1 MEWQESSQI
10 IFLVDDDPDDH
21 YVFTTALR
29 EVDPLVMLK
38 TFASCEELLNN
49 LNESGQLPSLIII
62 DMNMPAMDGCQCLT
76 EVRRLEAFSSVP
88 VIMYSTASSPSSI
101 NATYQA
107 GARGFFVKPN
117 SMAEIKV
124 VIRQLLGDWVYRGTT
139 EANSDRQEAMSPNE
153 ET

>member
-1 MEWQESSQI
+1 MEWQESSPL

-21 YVFTTALR
+21 YVFSTALR
-29 EVDPLVMLK
+29 EVDPVVMLK
-38 TFASCEELLNN
+38 TFASCEELLQS
-49 LNESGQLPSLIII
+49 LRESGPIPKLIII

-76 EVRRLEAFSSVP
+76 EVRRLEALSFVP

-117 SMAEIKV
+117 SMTEIKV
-124 VIRQLLGDWVYRGTT
+124 VIRQLLGDWVFRQAA
-139 EANSDRQEAMSPNE
+139 EANSGRQDTVLPNE